1 MELKKNISDYT
12 EIEFKKLI
20 ESIINC
26 DGDEETQDNNLE
38 SFIKITEHPSGSI

>member
-20 ESIINC
+20 EAIINC
-26 DGDEETQDNNLE
+26 DGDEKTQQPRE
-38 SFIKITEHPSGSI
+38 FYQYY